1 MIRLKW
7 TIGLRNLKT
16 GLAICLCVIIA
27 ALMRLEYPFYAA
39 IATIISMEN
48 SVTNSFTAGKHRT
61 MGTFVGAIVGAGFA
75 MIEPGNAVY
84 CAIGVIVV
92 IYVCN
97 LLKWNKSIS
106 IGCIVFLA
114 IMLNLQP
121 GESPIFYGINRI
133 TDTLIGIAV
142 AVIVNLVVFPPK
154 HEADLE
160 KARKAVAKRMADLF
174 GQVTTCREAVD
185 LKSFRAELNGLE
197 KYYLLC
203 KEEFHLTRDLSES
216 MDQIGKEIESYR
228 HIYEH
233 LVILQQLLNEHRQL
247 LIDADPERSDTAAAG
262 TSNEEMRYKI
272 ETVYAYHADWIYAEL
287 QKLGLPLPIQERGRL
302 QTKAEL
308 KIS

>member
-1 MIRLKW
+1 MRLKW

-16 GLAICLCVIIA
+16 GLAICLCVIVA
-27 ALMRLEYPFYAA
+27 ALLRLEYPFYAA

-48 SVTNSFTAGKHRT
+48 SVANSFTAGKHRT

-75 MIEPGNAVY
+75 MIEPGNAIY
-84 CAIGVIVV
+84 CALGVIVV

-97 LLKWNKSIS
+97 LLNWNKSIS

-133 TDTLIGIAV
+133 TDTLVGIAV

-160 KARKAVAKRMADLF
+160 KARKSVAKRMADLY
-174 GQVTTCREAVD
+174 GQITLCREAVD
-185 LKSFRAELNGLE
+185 LKSFRAELACLE
-197 KYYLLC
+197 KYYQLC

-216 MDQIGKEIESYR
+216 MEHIGKEIESYR

-233 LVILQQLLNEHRQL
+233 LVILQQLLAEHRQL
-247 LIDADPERSDTAAAG
+247 LVEADLERSDSVEAG
-262 TSNEEMRYKI
+262 TRNAEQQYRI
-272 ETVYAYHADWIYAEL
+272 EIVYEYHADWIYAEL
-287 QKLGLPLPIQERGRL
+287 QKMGLPLPIKERGRF

>member
-1 MIRLKW
+1 MRLKW

-16 GLAICLCVIIA
+16 GLAICLCVIVA

-84 CAIGVIVV
+84 CALGVIVV

-174 GQVTTCREAVD
+174 GQITTCREAVD
-185 LKSFRAELNGLE
+185 LQSFRAELGCLE
-197 KYYLLC
+197 KYYQLC

-216 MDQIGKEIESYR
+216 MEQIGKEIESYR

-233 LVILQQLLNEHRQL
+233 LVILQQLLTEHQQL
-247 LIDADPERSDTAAAG
+247 LVDTEYERSDSAG
-262 TSNEEMRYKI
+262 AGNRNEEQQYKI
-272 ETVYAYHADWIYAEL
+272 ETVYEYHADWIYTEL
-287 QKLGLPLPIQERGRL
+287 QKLGLPLPIKERGRF